1 MHPSDEIYLILME
14 LPCEMVIPHRRGK
27 KGVILPSSHKRNSLM
42 IDEAL
47 SLLNIV
53 TDGEW
58 CIAGIGIRRIAGAG
72 HPEPV
77 IISQWCSERNGQIEE
92 TYSA

>member
-14 LPCEMVIPHRRGK
+14 LPCEVVILHRREK

-42 IDEAL
+42 IDEPL

-53 TDGEW
+53 SDGEW
-58 CIAGIGIRRIAGAG
+58 RIAGIGIR
-72 HPEPV
+72 
-77 IISQWCSERNGQIEE
+77 
-92 TYSA
+92 